1 MWLVFNES
9 GMSEREQELGRTEKG
24 KELEDQDNFD
34 RFRDHQQE
42 DLVEDELDDNF
53 WIKVK
58 KVWNLLKDNCCG

>member
-1 MWLVFNES
+1 
-9 GMSEREQELGRTEKG
+9 MSEREQELGRTEKG

-42 DLVEDELDDNF
+42 DDEDDELDDNF

-58 KVWNLLKDNCCG
+58 KV

>member
-58 KVWNLLKDNCCG
+58 KVWNLLKYNFCG

>member
-9 GMSEREQELGRTEKG
+9 GMSEWEQELGRTEKG

-58 KVWNLLKDNCCG
+58 KVWNLLKYNFCG

>member
-1 MWLVFNES
+1 
-9 GMSEREQELGRTEKG
+9 MSEREQELGRTEKG

-42 DLVEDELDDNF
+42 DELDDNF

-58 KVWNLLKDNCCG
+58 KVRNLLKDNCCG